1 MSEKPTKDGNYG
13 KEVEYTVTRSQT
25 KFSYSTLKNSYIL
38 VWLVVT
44 AIIFIMLVFQASKIR
59 YLETKFTELETKVV
73 DLETKVVD
81 LETKSK
87 NAYLNA
93 QLRNWNDNKSLG
105 VVFGSDSKF
114 NLAQNHILSPNVA
127 WIKLDRWNT
136 LNKQQQQ
143 IIPIAP
149 DFVIELLSTS
159 DSLQIKQEKMRE
171 YIDSGVR
178 LGLLINRKSRQVEIY
193 RSGKD
198 VEILN
203 SPPRISGEDV
213 LNGFVLNLEMVW

>member
-1 MSEKPTKDGNYG
+1 MSNYKKNNDADDEKVDYKVTQYYGNG
-13 KEVEYTVTRSQT
+13 KSFY
-25 KFSYSTLKNSYIL
+25 TLKNSYIL
-38 VWLVVT
+38 VAFV
-44 AIIFIMLVFQASKIR
+44 AIPMILIMAVLQASKVAN
-59 YLETKFTELETKVV
+59 LEAKVKELETKVV
-73 DLETKVVD
+73 DLET
-81 LETKSK
+81 ESK

-105 VVFGSDSKF
+105 VVFGSDAKF
-114 NLAQNHILSPNVA
+114 NLAQNQILSPNVA
-127 WIKLDRWNT
+127 WIKSDRWNA
-136 LNKQQQQ
+136 LNKQQQKV
-143 IIPIAP
+143 IPIAP

-193 RSGKD
+193 RPGKD

>member
-1 MSEKPTKDGNYG
+1 MSDKPTKDGNYG

-25 KFSYSTLKNSYIL
+25 KFSNSTLKNSYIL

-44 AIIFIMLVFQASKIR
+44 AIVFITIVFQASKIR

-73 DLETKVVD
+73 DLETKP
-81 LETKSK
+81 K
-87 NAYLNA
+87 NADLNA

-105 VVFGSDSKF
+105 VVFGSDARF
-114 NLAQNHILSPNVA
+114 ILAQNHILSPNVA

-143 IIPIAP
+143 QIIPIAP

-159 DSLQIKQEKMRE
+159 DTLQIKQENMKKYR
-171 YIDSGVR
+171 DSGVR

-193 RSGKD
+193 RPGKD